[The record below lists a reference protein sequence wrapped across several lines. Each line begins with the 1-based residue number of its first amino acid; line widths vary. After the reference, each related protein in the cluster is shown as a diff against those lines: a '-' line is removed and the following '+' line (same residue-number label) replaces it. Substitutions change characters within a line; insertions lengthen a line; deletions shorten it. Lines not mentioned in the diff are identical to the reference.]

1 MINRVVLV
9 GRLTRDPEVRKT
21 QTGLS
26 VCSFTLACDRAG
38 KKEEGQQ
45 TADFISCVA
54 WRQSADFLNDYAAK
68 GSMIGVD
75 GKIQTRSYEKDGQRV
90 YTTEVLADSVQLLES
105 KTSARRAPAATTSAK
120 TESFVATPADIFDGA
135 DEIPSEELPF

>member
-9 GRLTRDPEVRKT
+9 GRLTRDPETRKT

-26 VCSFTLACDRAG
+26 VCSFTLACDRIV
-38 KKEEGQQ
+38 KKEDGQQ
-45 TADFISCVA
+45 TADFINCVA
-54 WRQSADFLNDYAAK
+54 WRQSADFLSDYAVK
-68 GSMIGVD
+68 GSLVGVD

-90 YTTEVLADSVQLLES
+90 YTTEVLADVVQLLET
-105 KTSARRAPAATTSAK
+105 KKSASRAPAATTSTK
-120 TESFVATPADIFDGA
+120 TEDFRAKPADIFSGA